1 MGCRKRKDESH
12 HGAYESSAGNI
23 EIQTRKRAKKPV
35 HHSKSFKLIFQLTLT
50 AVFFFV
56 ELIVGYIGNS
66 MALVA
71 DSFHMLSDV
80 ISLIIGLLAVRM
92 ASKRS
97 SKNTFG
103 WVRAEVLGALV
114 NSVFLLA
121 LCFSIFIESVK
132 RIIEPEPVEDPDL
145 VLYVGIAGLLIN
157 VIGMFIFSRTYSLM
171 SYFLSLAKANVFA
184 IGTFPVIFFYKFV
197 SK

>member
-1 MGCRKRKDESH
+1 MGCRKRRENFNP
-12 HGAYESSAGNI
+12 SSLDSPGDV
-23 EIQTRKRAKKPV
+23 EFLSRKRSRKPV
-35 HHSKSFKLIFQLTLT
+35 HHSKSFKLIFQLVLT
-50 AVFFFV
+50 GLFFFV

-97 SKNTFG
+97 PKNTFG

-121 LCFSIFIESVK
+121 LCFSIFIESIK
-132 RIIEPEPVEDPDL
+132 RIIEPEPVEDADL
-145 VLYVGIAGLLIN
+145 VLYVGLAGLFIN
-157 VIGMFIFSRTYSLM
+157 IIGMFIFSRKLHVCRI
-171 SYFLSLAKANVFA
+171 LLLLGH
-184 IGTFPVIFFYKFV
+184 I
-197 SK
+197 

>member
-132 RIIEPEPVEDPDL
+132 S
-145 VLYVGIAGLLIN
+145 
-157 VIGMFIFSRTYSLM
+157 FC
-171 SYFLSLAKANVFA
+171 
-184 IGTFPVIFFYKFV
+184 
-197 SK
+197 